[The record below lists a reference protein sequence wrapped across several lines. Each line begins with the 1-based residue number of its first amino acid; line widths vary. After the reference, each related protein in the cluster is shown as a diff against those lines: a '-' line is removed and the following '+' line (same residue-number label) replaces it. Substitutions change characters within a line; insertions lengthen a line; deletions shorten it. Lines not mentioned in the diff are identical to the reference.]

1 VNNERRV
8 VVTGLSAITPIGI
21 GLEQTWKTLLAG
33 KNGIAR
39 ITHFD
44 PSQHRTQMAGEVLD
58 FDPEHWMDSK
68 SARRMD
74 RVMQFGLAA
83 SKMALADAGLDHA
96 SFDKNRAGVIIGSG
110 IGGAF
115 TIEDGCKVY
124 ADKGPRGTNPF
135 FISKVLVN
143 MTACVVSIEHG
154 FKGPLTALSVAC
166 STGSNAVGDA
176 FRIIQ
181 RGDADIMIAG
191 ASEASLTPVAFSGF
205 CAARSMSTRNDDPEH
220 ASRPF
225 DKNRDGFVMGEGAG
239 LAVLEEKE
247 HAERRGARIY
257 AELAGYGNTA
267 DAYHF
272 TAPEPEGD
280 GMIRVMHAALNDA
293 RLRPE
298 DVGYINAHGTS
309 TVLND
314 RAEMLAVQR
323 VFGEHAKALKISSTK
338 SMIGHLMGAAG
349 AVEFVATVMS
359 LYTGKIH
366 PTINY
371 EEPDPECPLDVVPN
385 TAQEAQF
392 DVSMSNS
399 FGFGGGN
406 ACLIVKRCSD

>member
-1 VNNERRV
+1 MKNERRV

-21 GLEQTWKTLLAG
+21 GLEETWGAFLAG

-44 PSQHRTQMAGEVLD
+44 PSEHRTQMAGEVLD
-58 FDPEHWMDSK
+58 FDPEHWMDKK

-83 SKMALADAGLDHA
+83 SKMALADAGLDHD

-124 ADKGPRGTNPF
+124 AGKGPRRTNPF

-143 MTACVVSIEHG
+143 MTASVVSIEHG

-239 LAVLEEKE
+239 LAVLEKKE

-280 GMIRVMHAALNDA
+280 GMIRVMRAALN
-293 RLRPE
+293 
-298 DVGYINAHGTS
+298 
-309 TVLND
+309 
-314 RAEMLAVQR
+314 
-323 VFGEHAKALKISSTK
+323 
-338 SMIGHLMGAAG
+338 
-349 AVEFVATVMS
+349 
-359 LYTGKIH
+359 
-366 PTINY
+366 
-371 EEPDPECPLDVVPN
+371 
-385 TAQEAQF
+385 
-392 DVSMSNS
+392 
-399 FGFGGGN
+399 
-406 ACLIVKRCSD
+406 